1 MIEKGLTEGSLERT
15 HQNFVRVYMSN
26 MKKRMTRLSSTIT
39 STITNTFT
47 SFYFFLSSSR
57 RWRSQRLCLTH
68 IPCFPKWWWKT
79 HAIRERERSLELP
92 LLHLFNFLLIMLMS
106 IKNGK
111 NHIHA
116 PTKRIELA
124 MCNKLVVIFSSSSL
138 IKICCLHFRWHRPA
152 EQREKRNCTRSLSTL
167 FMATLSA

>member
-57 RWRSQRLCLTH
+57 R
-68 IPCFPKWWWKT
+68 
-79 HAIRERERSLELP
+79 
-92 LLHLFNFLLIMLMS
+92 
-106 IKNGK
+106 
-111 NHIHA
+111 
-116 PTKRIELA
+116 
-124 MCNKLVVIFSSSSL
+124 
-138 IKICCLHFRWHRPA
+138 
-152 EQREKRNCTRSLSTL
+152 
-167 FMATLSA
+167 